1 MSLDT
6 SFGDDTLV
14 KLKYIHTQLARITPI
29 TKVICIKSFFNE
41 GMYNP
46 TWISRKLKLTREFT
60 EDVLRSLHSDINPV
74 DKVIDNYKKVDDSDE
89 LLIKSYFQNNQNSFI
104 D

>member
-1 MSLDT
+1 
-6 SFGDDTLV
+6 
-14 KLKYIHTQLARITPI
+14 
-29 TKVICIKSFFNE
+29 
-41 GMYNP
+41 MYNP

-74 DKVIDNYKKVDDSDE
+74 DKVIDNNKKFDDSNE
-89 LLIKSYFQNNQNSFI
+89 LLIKSYFQNYQNLFI